1 MDEAYKDKTKWT
13 KMSILNA
20 VRAGKFSSD
29 RSIQEYAKNI
39 WNIEP
44 CKVIE
49 NILKE
54 EDKQMKEAHRI
65 GRMDSLKETCNDWYK
80 IVLII

>member
-1 MDEAYKDKTKWT
+1 
-13 KMSILNA
+13 MSIYNA
-20 VRAGKFSSD
+20 IRSGKFSSD

-49 NILKE
+49 NIIK
-54 EDKQMKEAHRI
+54 K
-65 GRMDSLKETCNDWYK
+65 NN
-80 IVLII
+80 

>member
-1 MDEAYKDKTKWT
+1 
-13 KMSILNA
+13 MSILNA

-54 EDKQMKEAHRI
+54 EDKQMKEMHRI
-65 GRMDSLKETCNDWYK
+65 GRIDSLKEGSTE
-80 IVLII
+80 